1 MDTISLQST
10 KKLVPGVA
18 GAVLA
23 LLALGPCMAQ
33 KPSADTSA
41 PHEMLVTTQGFIA
54 IDTPK
59 GWVHSEG
66 PGLAFFLP
74 EGVCPQKAEVWI
86 YISGAPV
93 GPKEEDKDANSYI
106 QSDTAGFMQRFK
118 KGIVRREGTL
128 LLPEVKQQA
137 IVYTFQSGEAAN
149 AFEQV
154 IYVSDV
160 DRVLTFNLSAKNL
173 DAFTQ
178 STKTFHEFAKSYRG
192 SIQMGSPEGKS
203 N

>member
-1 MDTISLQST
+1 MILRRLSN
-10 KKLVPGVA
+10 KLVLGLVS
-18 GAVLA
+18 AVLP
-23 LLALGPCMAQ
+23 LLVLCSCTAQ

-41 PHEMLVTTQGFIA
+41 PHEMLVTAQGFIA

-74 EGVCPQKAEVWI
+74 DGVSPQKADVWI

-93 GPKEEDKDANSYI
+93 GPKEEDKDTNSYI
-106 QSDTAGFMQRFK
+106 QSDIAGFMQRFK
-118 KGIVRREGTL
+118 KGVVRKEEDL
-128 LLPEVKQQA
+128 LLPEMKQKVA
-137 IVYTFQSGEAAN
+137 VYTFQSGEAQN

-160 DRVLTFNLSAKNL
+160 NRVLTFTLSAKSL
-173 DAFTQ
+173 EAFTK
-178 STKTFHEFAKSYRG
+178 STRIFHEFAKSYRG
-192 SIQMGSPEGKS
+192 SIQMGSPEDKP